1 MPTARKN
8 SVQRHTQGLNY
19 YLELQ
24 EHGGNKRHT
33 GFLFVHFI
41 IGFVVCFFS
50 STDHEY
56 LNYLELEKT
65 TPPLILMHLRKCA
78 VYIEGMR
85 FLNF

>member
-41 IGFVVCFFS
+41 IGFVVFFF
-50 STDHEY
+50 
-56 LNYLELEKT
+56 
-65 TPPLILMHLRKCA
+65 PLQTMNTLITWNWRRLHHHS
-78 VYIEGMR
+78 
-85 FLNF
+85 F